1 MLPLAYPA
9 RRFGPLRVLH
19 GLRACRLAGW
29 FAVLWFVAGCL
40 PVAWGQQGA
49 NLPAELDAPAQTES
63 SQQQSG
69 TLDPQELV
77 DSWTR
82 PQGLSASLKILLL
95 LTVLSLAPA
104 LLLMTTSF
112 IRLVVVLGL
121 VRQALGTQQLPPAQV
136 ITSLALLITL
146 AVMAPVWKQSYDE
159 AIAPYNRN
167 EIDLETA
174 WQRAQEPVR
183 RFLARQI
190 ERAGNQD
197 TVWLFLDYLELQ
209 QEEEGQPPSEK
220 ITYVYYGARPERGE
234 RNVPLRALLPA
245 FMLSELKVAF
255 LIGFQ
260 IYLPFLIIDLV
271 VAVVMVSMGM
281 LMLPPAP
288 IALPLKLLLFVLVD
302 GWHLV
307 VEMLLVSF
315 GPVG

>member
-1 MLPLAYPA
+1 MQGRRLNSRRLGRRENRWQPVRVLLVWLAVIWSLGGPLAA
-9 RRFGPLRVLH
+9 
-19 GLRACRLAGW
+19 
-29 FAVLWFVAGCL
+29 
-40 PVAWGQQGA
+40 AWAQQGA
-49 NLPAELDAPAQTES
+49 NTPAQIGNSPGKTDAAGEQPS
-63 SQQQSG
+63 A
-69 TLDPQELV
+69 LDPQELV
-77 DSWTR
+77 ESWTR

-146 AVMAPVWKQSYDE
+146 AVMAPVWKEAYDQ
-159 AIAPYNRN
+159 AIAPYNQQ

-174 WQRAQEPVR
+174 WQRVQQPVR
-183 RFLARQI
+183 RFLAQQI

-209 QEEEGQPPSEK
+209 QEGSPEQQKEV
-220 ITYVYYGARPERGE
+220 TYVYYGARAEQGE
-234 RNVPLRALLPA
+234 RNVPLRALVPA
-245 FMLSELKVAF
+245 FILSELKVAF

-260 IYLPFLIIDLV
+260 IYLPFLIIDVV

-315 GPVG
+315 GPAG

>member
-1 MLPLAYPA
+1 MQGRGLGLPRLFRPGGRWQPA
-9 RRFGPLRVLH
+9 RGLLVWLALIGSLGGP
-19 GLRACRLAGW
+19 
-29 FAVLWFVAGCL
+29 
-40 PVAWGQQGA
+40 PTIAWAQQQA
-49 NLPAELDAPAQTES
+49 NAPAQIER
-63 SQQQSG
+63 SG
-69 TLDPQELV
+69 EAGAPGERPSALDPQELV
-77 DSWTR
+77 ESWTR

-146 AVMAPVWKQSYDE
+146 AVMAPVWKEAYDQG
-159 AIAPYNRN
+159 IAPYNRQ

-174 WQRAQEPVR
+174 WQRVQQPVR

-209 QEEEGQPPSEK
+209 QDGAAEQEEEV
-220 ITYVYYGARPERGE
+220 TYVYYGARPEHGE
-234 RNVPLRALLPA
+234 RNVPLRALVPA
-245 FMLSELKVAF
+245 FILSELKVAF

-260 IYLPFLIIDLV
+260 IYLPFLIIDVV

>member
-1 MLPLAYPA
+1 
-9 RRFGPLRVLH
+9 
-19 GLRACRLAGW
+19 
-29 FAVLWFVAGCL
+29 
-40 PVAWGQQGA
+40 
-49 NLPAELDAPAQTES
+49 
-63 SQQQSG
+63 
-69 TLDPQELV
+69 
-77 DSWTR
+77 
-82 PQGLSASLKILLL
+82 
-95 LTVLSLAPA
+95 
-104 LLLMTTSF
+104 MTTSF

-167 EIDLETA
+167 EIE
-174 WQRAQEPVR
+174 
-183 RFLARQI
+183 
-190 ERAGNQD
+190 
-197 TVWLFLDYLELQ
+197 
-209 QEEEGQPPSEK
+209 
-220 ITYVYYGARPERGE
+220 
-234 RNVPLRALLPA
+234 LLPA
-245 FMLSELKVAF
+245 FVLSELKVAF

-307 VEMLLVSF
+307 GEMLLVSF

>member
-1 MLPLAYPA
+1 MQGRTRELCRPC
-9 RRFGPLRVLH
+9 RRANRRRLLHALLVWVAVVWCLGGPLVTVW
-19 GLRACRLAGW
+19 A
-29 FAVLWFVAGCL
+29 
-40 PVAWGQQGA
+40 QQGA
-49 NLPAELDAPAQTES
+49 NTPAEIENSSPAGEGREQPS
-63 SQQQSG
+63 A
-69 TLDPQELV
+69 LDPQELV

-136 ITSLALLITL
+136 VTSLALLITL
-146 AVMAPVWKQSYDE
+146 AVMAPVWKEAYDQ
-159 AIAPYNRN
+159 AIAPYNRQ

-174 WQRAQEPVR
+174 WQRVQQPVR

-209 QEEEGQPPSEK
+209 RDDSSGQEEE

-234 RNVPLRALLPA
+234 RDVPLRALVPA
-245 FMLSELKVAF
+245 FILSELKVAF

-260 IYLPFLIIDLV
+260 IYLPFLIIDVV

-315 GPVG
+315 GPPG